1 MTVKDLEALYDYNY
15 WANGRLLQVVSRLT
29 SEEFTRQVAGSYGS
43 VRNTLVHVLSTEWGW
58 LERCG
63 GHQRGARLKSEDY
76 PTFESLN
83 ATWTDV
89 EKYVREFLSTLADED
104 LKREVEYSP
113 DGVARRRMPIGD
125 MLEHSVVHGAH
136 HRGQVSLLLRV
147 LGHTPGNFDLIF
159 YRAEKRGSAAW

>member
-1 MTVKDLEALYDYNY
+1 MTVKDLEGLYDYNY

-29 SEEFTRQVAGSYGS
+29 PEEFTRQIAGSYGS

-63 GHQRGARLKSEDY
+63 GHPRGARLKSEDY
-76 PTFESLN
+76 PTVESLT
-83 ATWTDV
+83 ATWTNV
-89 EKYVREFLSTLADED
+89 EKYIREFLSTLADDD
-104 LKREVEYSP
+104 LNREVEYSP

-136 HRGQVSLLLRV
+136 HRGQVSLLLRL

-159 YRAEKRGSAAW
+159 YSAEKRGSPAW